1 MTPRAH
7 NRAPTVKPER
17 TRKKMMTIENV
28 SLRTEGSLKFALGQ
42 DAMTDMGGW
51 RPPGMAKIL
60 ISMRFGKDCGVI

>member
-1 MTPRAH
+1 
-7 NRAPTVKPER
+7 
-17 TRKKMMTIENV
+17 MMTIENV